1 MNLMNYLLA
10 CGMVMDDNGEWDVS
24 TYLHIIII
32 GWITAKKKIL
42 LGNEKNSFWLLF
54 TFFLATVFVETFFLV
69 TIPILFDYIPTI
81 LSLRPRSRTGCIPV
95 YRERV

>member
-32 GWITAKKKIL
+32 GWITAKKKDP
-42 LGNEKNSFWLLF
+42 
-54 TFFLATVFVETFFLV
+54 
-69 TIPILFDYIPTI
+69 IPIPVSHIPAGD
-81 LSLRPRSRTGCIPV
+81 LLLL
-95 YRERV
+95 